1 VSNREGWQVARYAI
15 TGSSGLIG
23 EALIASLRA
32 DGHTVQRVVRD
43 SGRARPDDVVWDLSS
58 RTIQGEKLEGV
69 DVVVHLAGEPLG
81 SARWTEETKRR
92 IHRSREVGT
101 RLIAET
107 LAGLDERPRAF
118 VSASGAHYYGDSGD
132 EVLTEE
138 SSAGEGFLPQ
148 VCVAWEAA
156 AQPARDAGIRTVH
169 ARTGVVI
176 AEDGPL
182 IEKIDLPFRLGVGG
196 RVGHG
201 RQYVPWISLEDE
213 VRALRFLADRDELA
227 GPVNLVAPEP
237 VTNRELTKALGQVL
251 HRPTALIIPPFA
263 LRLLYGEMGITLA
276 MDSLRVVPQRLLD
289 AGFTYTHTSLVSA
302 LEAALLDERAA

>member
-1 VSNREGWQVARYAI
+1 MARYAI

-23 EALIASLRA
+23 RSLIDSLTA
-32 DGHTVQRVVRD
+32 DGHAVQRVVRD
-43 SGRARPDDVVWDLSS
+43 SGKAGQDDVVWDLSS
-58 RTIQGEKLEGV
+58 GRIQAEKLEGV
-69 DVVVHLAGEPLG
+69 DVVVHLAGEPIG
-81 SARWTEETKRR
+81 DARWSEETKQR

-107 LAGLDERPRAF
+107 IAGLHDRPQVL

-176 AEDGPL
+176 AEEGPL
-182 IEKIDLPFRLGVGG
+182 IEKVELPFRLGVGG

-201 RQYVPWISLEDE
+201 HQYVPWISLEDE
-213 VRALRFLADRDELA
+213 VRALRFLADRDDLA
-227 GPVNLVAPEP
+227 GPVNLVGPEP

-251 HRPTALIIPPFA
+251 HRPTVLPIPPFA
-263 LRLLYGEMGITLA
+263 IRLLYGEMGITLA
-276 MDSLRVVPQRLLD
+276 MDSLRVMPQRLTD

-302 LEAALLDERAA
+302 LEAALHDERAA

>member
-1 VSNREGWQVARYAI
+1 MARYAI
-15 TGSSGLIG
+15 TGSSGLI
-23 EALIASLRA
+23 ARSLIDSLTA
-32 DGHTVQRVVRD
+32 DGHAVQRVVRD
-43 SGRARPDDVVWDLSS
+43 SGKAGQDDVVWDLSS
-58 RTIQGEKLEGV
+58 GRIQAEKLEGV
-69 DVVVHLAGEPLG
+69 DVVVHLAGEPIG
-81 SARWTEETKRR
+81 DARWSEETKQR

-107 LAGLDERPRAF
+107 IAGLHDRPQVL

-176 AEDGPL
+176 AEEGPL
-182 IEKIDLPFRLGVGG
+182 IEKVELPFRLGVGG

-201 RQYVPWISLEDE
+201 HQYVPWISLEDE
-213 VRALRFLADRDELA
+213 VRALRFLADRDDLA
-227 GPVNLVAPEP
+227 GPVNLVGPEP

-251 HRPTALIIPPFA
+251 HRPTVLPIPPFA
-263 LRLLYGEMGITLA
+263 IRLLYGEMGITLA
-276 MDSLRVVPQRLLD
+276 MDSLRVMPQRLTD

-302 LEAALLDERAA
+302 LEAALHDERAA